1 MFSFRKKMDGSIES
15 SQVFKNNKHCY
26 FHLEGVP
33 KVTIVPSS
41 SKIQILDFFGK
52 IDGSFQKK
60 PTENFRKRWFGQ
72 VFWATWILP
81 LLMSS
86 QDVKKFGFL
95 GKGDGFFFEND
106 LQVFK
111 NTQRGYFPSESVS
124 KVILA
129 YAISRRSNLEMYW
142 KQWCF
147 LSKNSLKVFRS
158 TMFGIFYLECAS
170 DFEIAWE
177 FSKQSNFWVFR
188 RNRCCPWKD
197 PRFFP
202 KSVNVASFF

>member
-1 MFSFRKKMDGSIES
+1 MFSFWKKMDRSVES

-33 KVTIVPSS
+33 KVTIVPSF
-41 SKIQILDFFGK
+41 SKIQILGFLWKNRWIFSK
-52 IDGSFQKK
+52 T
-60 PTENFRKRWFGQ
+60 PTEKFRKRWLAQ
-72 VFWATWILP
+72 VFCANWNLP

-86 QDVKKFGFL
+86 QDVKIFGFL

-129 YAISRRSNLEMYW
+129 YAISKRSNLEMYW

-158 TMFGIFYLECAS
+158 TMLGIFYLECAS

-188 RNRCCPWKD
+188 RNRCCPWKY